1 MAARQPRHVGKSREG
16 RKIELA
22 RGLLVAGKKAAALV
36 MVVIDDCAWDLAD
49 GGMEKDGEWLRLCWS
64 RKMDG

>member
-1 MAARQPRHVGKSREG
+1 MGKSREG

-36 MVVIDDCAWDLAD
+36 MVVIDDCAWDQIGRASCR
-49 GGMEKDGEWLRLCWS
+49 ERVS
-64 RKMDG
+64 TVV